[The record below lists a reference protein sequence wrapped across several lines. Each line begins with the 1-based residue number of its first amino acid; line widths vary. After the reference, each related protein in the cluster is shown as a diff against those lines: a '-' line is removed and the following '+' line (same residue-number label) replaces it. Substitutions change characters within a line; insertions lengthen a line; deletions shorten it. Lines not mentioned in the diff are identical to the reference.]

1 MAHKVA
7 LIADPGIDT
16 AVAIAAAL
24 YDPQLEVVGI
34 AATAGN
40 ISAEEATRNVQIVVD
55 NLDPPRWPRLGEAL
69 PVRYEVEGTRLH
81 GSGGLGGIS
90 WPYAGRHRTLP
101 SDKLLVELTTEYA
114 DELTLVCL
122 GPLTVLARALDRE
135 PQLAKR
141 VRQIVVV
148 GGAWREPG
156 NASAVAEFHFYCDP
170 EAARQVLHCGAPI
183 ILVPLD
189 VTRQL
194 LVSPAEIATFTDRDT
209 RACRFLRKILHYGVG
224 ATSRL
229 YGIEGFHL
237 KDVLGIS
244 VLTCR
249 HAFHTRPMTVD
260 VETRGELTRGMSVV
274 DLTPR
279 RAPPNVDMVTEV
291 HLPAVREH
299 LHRVFRRYLCD

>member
-1 MAHKVA
+1 MAHKVV

-24 YDPQLEVVGI
+24 YDPQLEVLGI

-55 NLDPPRWPRLGEAL
+55 YLDPPRWPRLGEAL
-69 PVRYEVEGTRLH
+69 PVRYEVEGSRLH
-81 GSGGLGGIS
+81 GPGGLGGIH
-90 WPYAGRHRTLP
+90 WPYVGRHRTLP
-101 SDKLLVELTTEYA
+101 SDKLLVELTSEYSN
-114 DELTLVCL
+114 EITVVCL
-122 GPLTVLARALDRE
+122 GPLTVLARSLDRE

-170 EAARQVLHCGAPI
+170 ESARQVLRCGAPI

-189 VTRQL
+189 ITRQL
-194 LVSPAEIATFTDRDT
+194 LISPAEIAALTDRET
-209 RACRFLRKILHYGVG
+209 RSARFLRKILHYGVG

-237 KDVLGIS
+237 KDVLGVA

-249 HAFHTRPMTVD
+249 QAFHMRPMTVD
-260 VETRGELTRGMSVV
+260 VETRGELTRGMAVV
-274 DLTPR
+274 DLTPK
-279 RAPPNVDMVTEV
+279 RAPPNVDMVTDV
-291 HLPAVREH
+291 HISVVREH
-299 LHRVFRRYLCD
+299 LYRIFRRYIPN